1 MKAWSIAGRGAAA
14 LLLSTMTA
22 AGCEPEDRVEDDG
35 LAGEDE
41 GASSGAGSDDGMA
54 PDDPGP
60 GAIVGDVILR
70 NRVALDMPV
79 LLRPLGDQTQLD
91 CDAVEADPG
100 ANLPTTAFADGEVHT
115 LAPHQMIPVW
125 SHEAGEREC
134 YAVWVETEGLGVRLL
149 YWRDGEPPILPYPDS
164 CCEVGQG
171 VVELIPVN
179 DGWSLELLGNTWLVH
194 DPSAT

>member
-1 MKAWSIAGRGAAA
+1 MNQSPMNDSSPARVF
-14 LLLSTMTA
+14 LL
-22 AGCEPEDRVEDDG
+22 
-35 LAGEDE
+35 
-41 GASSGAGSDDGMA
+41 DGMA
-54 PDDPGP
+54 LIYRAHFALIRSPIFNSKGTNTS
-60 GAIVGDVILR
+60 AIFGFT
-70 NRVALDMPV
+70 NV
-79 LLRPLGDQTQLD
+79 LLEIETQYSPTHIALVLDTSAELG
-91 CDAVEADPG
+91 
-100 ANLPTTAFADGEVHT
+100 GEVHT